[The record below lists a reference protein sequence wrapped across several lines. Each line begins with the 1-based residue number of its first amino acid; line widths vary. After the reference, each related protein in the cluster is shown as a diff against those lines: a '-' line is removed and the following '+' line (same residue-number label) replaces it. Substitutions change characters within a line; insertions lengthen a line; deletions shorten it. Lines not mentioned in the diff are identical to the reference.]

1 MDIEERNKTDG
12 KVKLDEGKGFVV
24 VVVIVGSPM
33 KT

>member
-24 VVVIVGSPM
+24 VIVGSPM
-33 KT
+33 KI